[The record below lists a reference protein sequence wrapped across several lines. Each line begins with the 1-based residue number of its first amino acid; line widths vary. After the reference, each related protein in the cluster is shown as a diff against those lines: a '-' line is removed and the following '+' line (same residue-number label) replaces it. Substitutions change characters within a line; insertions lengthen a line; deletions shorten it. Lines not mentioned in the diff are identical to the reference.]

1 MNIKSIYRR
10 VWSFSSS
17 AMLVGMLAGNVCQAG
32 DWTHEASVSITGKSG
47 NTEKNDYSV
56 RAKSVW
62 EEDAER
68 LELTASYQYG
78 ESTIRLRD
86 PETGEELGSL
96 TEKSSDELIGGAHYT
111 HMFQETLGWYA
122 RDEIEQDSFESIDLR
137 NTAAAGLTWV
147 AVDSLTTRFELSAGV
162 SHRYESYDIGGS
174 ESLMGLDLGIK
185 HKWEFASW
193 GVANTT
199 ISYTPAFEDFDNYRI
214 SHTTD
219 VDIPLGTSD
228 MWKLRVSVMNQY
240 NSKPIGYQDELDTT
254 WVLGLLLS
262 WK

>member
-1 MNIKSIYRR
+1 
-10 VWSFSSS
+10 
-17 AMLVGMLAGNVCQAG
+17 MLVGMLAGNVCQAG

-86 PETGEELGSL
+86 PESGEELGSL

-147 AVDSLTTRFELSAGV
+147 AVDSFTTRFELPRDKFLPLFEARPEYLQTAFDQMARDFGSVEGYLRAG
-162 SHRYESYDIGGS
+162 
-174 ESLMGLDLGIK
+174 LG
-185 HKWEFASW
+185 
-193 GVANTT
+193 V
-199 ISYTPAFEDFDNYRI
+199 
-214 SHTTD
+214 TD
-219 VDIPLGTSD
+219 DERTA
-228 MWKLRVSVMNQY
+228 LRR
-240 NSKPIGYQDELDTT
+240 
-254 WVLGLLLS
+254 LLLDGAG
-262 WK
+262 